1 VALMGAYLMTYRRSA
16 GCSGFRWWGDQRV

>member
-1 VALMGAYLMTYRRSA
+1 MGAYLMTYRRSA